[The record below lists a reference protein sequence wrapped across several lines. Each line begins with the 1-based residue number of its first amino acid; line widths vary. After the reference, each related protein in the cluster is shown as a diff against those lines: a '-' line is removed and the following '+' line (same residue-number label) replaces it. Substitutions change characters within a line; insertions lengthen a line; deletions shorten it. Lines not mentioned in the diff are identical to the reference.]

1 MNAFSFFLLNLVI
14 FPLNVDKGW
23 LLPLSTHAAR
33 KDDGSG
39 KGREEQTACDRPCVD
54 LYQISYS
61 ASSSQRFVW
70 LNVGVVDSH
79 NRRHYFQ
86 HLLFLSTSSSQFSFH
101 SVIRKLQDIL
111 PEKRCYT
118 VFILLWLFS
127 LCLPFSTFSVNVKE
141 KINTVLW
148 FSLTFVTFASPL

>member
-1 MNAFSFFLLNLVI
+1 M
-14 FPLNVDKGW
+14 
-23 LLPLSTHAAR
+23 
-33 KDDGSG
+33 
-39 KGREEQTACDRPCVD
+39 D

-61 ASSSQRFVW
+61 ASSSQRFVR

-118 VFILLWLFS
+118 VFVLLWLFS
-127 LCLPFSTFSVNVKE
+127 LRLPFSTFLVNVEE
-141 KINTVLW
+141 KINTILW